1 MSRNMRRMRRMRASE
16 SIRRLVAENS
26 LRTDDLIAPI
36 FVCDDPKEISS
47 MPGISQVNPNKVAD
61 TVTQLDALG
70 INAVILF
77 GVPTTR
83 DSVGSDAYSST
94 GIVQRATNEIKSRLG
109 DSMLVIADL
118 CLDEYVEHGHCG
130 VLDSQGRVDNDAT
143 LEVYSRIA
151 LSQAQA
157 GVDMVAPSGM
167 MDGQVRAIRNVLD
180 ANSFGS
186 VSIMAYSA
194 KYSSALY
201 GPFRDA
207 VDVHLAGDRKTY
219 QQDPSNVREAIEEV
233 LYDVREGADII
244 MIKPAGHYLDVISRV
259 RERINN
265 PICAYQVSGEYSMIK
280 AASAKGWIEED
291 QVVFETLLSIKR
303 AGADMIITYFAPFV
317 ARQLRG

>member
-16 SIRRLVAENS
+16 SIRHLVAENS

-118 CLDEYVEHGHCG
+118 CLDEYIDHGHCG
-130 VLDSQGRVDNDAT
+130 VLDSKGRVDNDAT

-167 MDGQVRAIRNVLD
+167 MDGQVGAIRKALD
-180 ANSFGS
+180 ANSYSS

-194 KYSSALY
+194 KYASALY

-207 VDVHLAGDRKTY
+207 VDVHLLGDRKTY
-219 QQDPSNVREAIEEV
+219 QQDPSNIREAIEEV
-233 LYDVREGADII
+233 LYDVEEGADIV
-244 MIKPAGHYLDVISRV
+244 MIKPAGHYLDVISKV

-291 QVVFETLLSIKR
+291 QVVSETLLSIKR
-303 AGADMIITYFAPFV
+303 AGADMIITYFAPMV
-317 ARQLRG
+317 ARLLHG

>member
-16 SIRRLVAENS
+16 SIRHLVAENS

-118 CLDEYVEHGHCG
+118 CLDEYIDHGHCG
-130 VLDSQGRVDNDAT
+130 VLDSKGRVDNDAT

-167 MDGQVRAIRNVLD
+167 MDGQVGAIRKALD
-180 ANSFGS
+180 ANSYSS

-194 KYSSALY
+194 KYASALY

-207 VDVHLAGDRKTY
+207 VDVHLLGDRKTY
-219 QQDPSNVREAIEEV
+219 QQDPSNIREAIEEV
-233 LYDVREGADII
+233 LYDVEEGADIV
-244 MIKPAGHYLDVISRV
+244 MIKPAGHYLDVISKV

-291 QVVFETLLSIKR
+291 QLVSETLLSIKR
-303 AGADMIITYFAPFV
+303 AGADMIITYFAPMV
-317 ARQLRG
+317 ARLLHG